1 MLGKRLRYLR
11 EKHNLSQLA
20 LAKKL
25 GIPNQ
30 NISNYEREFRHPDY
44 DTLQK
49 IADFFEVSID
59 WLLGRTDDPS
69 PPEKEIQFTFKGKPL
84 DDELREL
91 LTIILERLEKADEGE
106 RRFYV
111 RMLRRIM
118 ADEPPGDIRRDLEER
133 DKK

>member
-1 MLGKRLRYLR
+1 MFHKRLISLR
-11 EKHNLSQLA
+11 KDKKLTQHELAKQLGITRSALSQYE
-20 LAKKL
+20 L
-25 GIPNQ
+25 GNRQ
-30 NISNYEREFRHPDY
+30 PDY
-44 DTLQK
+44 ETLEK
-49 IADFFEVSID
+49 IAQYFHVSID
-59 WLLGRTDDPS
+59 YLLGRTNDPNLK
-69 PPEKEIQFTFKGKPL
+69 EQEIQFTFKGKPL

-111 RMLRRIM
+111 RMLKRIM